1 MHSPYFQPVWR
12 KKKIF
17 GFEFKKES
25 ISNQFSRVLVIVN
38 LLKRNGESLN
48 DTRVIKNIF
57 WSLDS
62 KFDLVIEETKDLDSI
77 TINQLMG
84 ITEAIKRD

>member
-1 MHSPYFQPVWR
+1 MK

-48 DTRVIKNIF
+48 DTCVIKNIF

-84 ITEAIKRD
+84 ITKAIKRD